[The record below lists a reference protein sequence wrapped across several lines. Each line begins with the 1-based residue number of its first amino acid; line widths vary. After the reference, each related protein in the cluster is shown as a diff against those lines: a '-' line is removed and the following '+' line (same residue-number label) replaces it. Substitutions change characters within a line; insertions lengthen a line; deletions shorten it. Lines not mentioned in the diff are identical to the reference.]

1 LINSDSRIAK
11 SGTTTK
17 VVVATTVMLSF
28 ISFWRAAAIVLS
40 DLASSAYYV
49 GGIAETAIGKSAPWF
64 ILGIMLFSYAV
75 RAVYIES
82 CSMFVRGGVYRV
94 VREAMG
100 STYAKFSVSALMF
113 DYVLTGPISAVSAG
127 LYLAG
132 LVNESIDYFHLGL
145 SHVHPEYFAAT
156 FAVMVTLYFWR
167 KNIIGIH
174 ESSEKALRIMQI
186 TTVMVVLLIGWC
198 VYTLLTKGFQPV
210 PFPSMRNIHIPDESL
225 GWLGGSGIATIPL
238 FAVLIG
244 MGHSLLAMSGEESL
258 AQVNREI
265 ASPKLKNLE
274 RAGFVIFIYSLL
286 FTSLVSFFAVMLIPD
301 SERSKYLDN
310 LIGGLSMFLAGP
322 YGLRL
327 AFHAFVVLVGVLILS
342 GAVNTALIGSNG
354 VVNRVAEDGVLTEWF
369 RKPHRRFGTTS
380 RIINIIAVLQLST
393 IIISRGNI
401 ELLGEAYAFG
411 VAWSFAMNAL
421 SVLVLRY
428 KMPHARE
435 WKVPLN
441 FRIGQTEIPVGLAL
455 VTAILFSLAGV
466 NVLTKKVATISGVAF
481 TVAFYLVFE
490 LSERYNHKRNKVQAH
505 GQASEQFR
513 LHSTDEI
520 SAEALHLRPGNILV
534 AVRNPHHLE
543 HLQKTL
549 EKTDTRRQDIVV
561 LTVKVVTQS
570 GSGEHG
576 LEPDQVFADQE
587 NLVFSRVVALA
598 EKAGK
603 HVELLTVPGTEPWL
617 AVVQTAAVLKSG
629 RIVTGLSPSMTPAE
643 QGRRVGTAWEEL
655 PQPRPS
661 LSLEVVMPDPNQ
673 SMYFNLGPHPPRLW
687 PEDVDLTHKLWLELI
702 DRGAG
707 DELRHRDVVSVAL
720 NRLRRELQT
729 AECDEILRD
738 VVATVQ
744 AHGPD
749 KVALPPSPAEMKP
762 VHH

>member
-1 LINSDSRIAK
+1 
-11 SGTTTK
+11 
-17 VVVATTVMLSF
+17 MLSF

-100 STYAKFSVSALMF
+100 ATYAKFSVSALLF

-127 LYLAG
+127 LYLAV
-132 LVNESIDYFHLGL
+132 LLNESIDYFHLRATHL
-145 SHVHPEYFAAT
+145 SPQYFAAG
-156 FAVMVTLYFWR
+156 FGILVTLYFWR
-167 KNIIGIH
+167 KNIIGMH

-186 TTVMVVLLIGWC
+186 TTVMVVILIVWC
-198 VYTLLTKGFQPV
+198 LVTIFVHGYQPV
-210 PFPSMRNIHIPDESL
+210 PFPAMRNIHIPDESL
-225 GWLGGSGIATIPL
+225 GWLKGTGIAKIAV

-244 MGHSLLAMSGEESL
+244 AGHSLLAMSGEESL

-274 RAGFVIFIYSLL
+274 RAGFVIFVYSLA

-301 SERSKYLDN
+301 ADRQKYLDN

-369 RKPHRRFGTTS
+369 RKPHHHFGTTS
-380 RIINIIAVLQLST
+380 RIINIIAALQLST

-401 ELLGEAYAFG
+401 EMLGEAYAFG
-411 VAWSFAMNAL
+411 VAWSFAFNAL
-421 SVLVLRY
+421 SILVLRY
-428 KMPHARE
+428 KMPDARE

-441 FRIGQTEIPVGLAL
+441 FRIGGKEIPLGLAMI
-455 VTAILFSLAGV
+455 TTMLFLLAGI
-466 NVLTKKVATISGVAF
+466 NVLTKKIATISGIAF
-481 TVAFYLVFE
+481 TVVFFLVFE
-490 LSERYNHKRNKVQAH
+490 FSERYNKRRHAIAAH
-505 GQASEQFR
+505 VRGQEHEQFR

-520 SAEALHLRPGNILV
+520 SPEALHIRPGNILV

-543 HLQKTL
+543 HLQKIL
-549 EKTDTRRQDIVV
+549 EKTDTRRQDIVII
-561 LTVKVVTQS
+561 TVKVVTQS

-587 NLVFSRVVALA
+587 NLVFSRVVGIA

-603 HVELLTVPGTEPWL
+603 HVELLTVPGTDPWL
-617 AVVQTAAVLKSG
+617 AIVQTANILKSS
-629 RIVTGLSPSMTPAE
+629 RLVTGLSPNMTPAE
-643 QGRRVGTAWEEL
+643 QGRRVGSAWEDL
-655 PQPRPS
+655 PAPRPS
-661 LSLEVVMPDPNQ
+661 LSLEVVMPDPNE

-687 PEDVDLTHKLWLELI
+687 PEDVDLTHGLWLELI
-702 DRGAG
+702 ARGAG

-720 NRLRRELQT
+720 RRLKHELQT
-729 AECDEILRD
+729 AESDDVLRD
-738 VVATVQ
+738 VVATVRE
-744 AHGPD
+744 HGPD
-749 KVALPPSPAEMKP
+749 KVVVP
-762 VHH
+762 VAKSNHHHR

>member
-1 LINSDSRIAK
+1 
-11 SGTTTK
+11 
-17 VVVATTVMLSF
+17 MLSF

-100 STYAKFSVSALMF
+100 GTYAKFSVSALLF

-132 LVNESIDYFHLGL
+132 LVNKSIDYFHLRAA
-145 SHVHPEYFAAT
+145 HVSPGYFAAG
-156 FAVMVTLYFWR
+156 FAVLVTLYFWR

-186 TTVMVVLLIGWC
+186 TTVMVVMLIGWC
-198 VYTLLTKGFQPV
+198 VYTILVHGYQPV
-210 PFPSMRNIHIPDESL
+210 PFPSMSNIHIADEAL
-225 GWLGGSGIATIPL
+225 GWLKGTSAAHIAV

-244 MGHSLLAMSGEESL
+244 AGHSLLAMSGEESL

-301 SERSKYLDN
+301 TERAKYLDN
-310 LIGGLSMFLAGP
+310 LIGGLSLYLAGP

-327 AFHAFVVLVGVLILS
+327 AFQAFVVLVGVLILS

-354 VVNRVAEDGVLTEWF
+354 VVNRVAEDGVLTDWF
-369 RKPHRRFGTTS
+369 RKPHHRFGTTS
-380 RIINIIAVLQLST
+380 RIINIIAALQLTT
-393 IIISRGNI
+393 IVLSRGNI
-401 ELLGEAYAFG
+401 DMLGEAYAFG
-411 VAWSFAMNAL
+411 VAWSFAFNSL

-441 FRIGQTEIPVGLAL
+441 FRIGGKEIPVGLATI
-455 VTAILFSLAGV
+455 TAMLYLLAGI
-466 NVLTKKVATISGVAF
+466 NVLTKKVATISGIAF
-481 TVAFYLVFE
+481 TVAFFLVFE
-490 LSERYNHKRNKVQAH
+490 FSERYNRRKHQLPEHMAGNEH
-505 GQASEQFR
+505 EQFR

-520 SAEALHLRPGNILV
+520 SPEDLHIRPGNILV
-534 AVRNPHHLE
+534 AVRNPTHLE
-543 HLQKTL
+543 HLKKTL

-561 LTVKVVTQS
+561 VTVKIVTQAA
-570 GSGEHG
+570 SGEHG
-576 LEPDQVFADQE
+576 LEADQVFADQE
-587 NLVFSRVVALA
+587 NAVFSRVVGLA

-617 AVVQTAAVLKSG
+617 AIIQTASVLKSA
-629 RIVTGLSPSMTPAE
+629 RIVTGLSPNLTPAE
-643 QGRRVGTAWEEL
+643 QGRRVGAAWEDL

-661 LSLEVVMPDPNQ
+661 LSLEVVMPDPNE

-687 PEDVDLTHKLWLELI
+687 PEDVDLTHGLWLELI
-702 DRGAG
+702 NRGAG
-707 DELRHRDVVSVAL
+707 DELRHRDIVSVAL
-720 NRLRRELQT
+720 RRLKRELAT
-729 AECDEILRD
+729 DEGDEVLRD
-738 VVATVQ
+738 VIATVRE
-744 AHGPD
+744 HGPD
-749 KVALPPSPAEMKP
+749 KIAIPAQAEVSVKSARN
-762 VHH
+762 HH

>member
-1 LINSDSRIAK
+1 
-11 SGTTTK
+11 
-17 VVVATTVMLSF
+17 MLSF

-100 STYAKFSVSALMF
+100 GTYAKFSVSALLF

-132 LVNESIDYFHLGL
+132 LVNKSIDYFHLRAA
-145 SHVHPEYFAAT
+145 HVSPGYFAAG
-156 FAVMVTLYFWR
+156 FAVLVTLYFWR

-186 TTVMVVLLIGWC
+186 TTVMVVMLIGWC
-198 VYTLLTKGFQPV
+198 VYTILVHGYQPV
-210 PFPSMRNIHIPDESL
+210 PFPSMSNIHIADEAL
-225 GWLGGSGIATIPL
+225 GWLKGTSAAHIAV

-244 MGHSLLAMSGEESL
+244 AGHSLLAMSGEESL

-301 SERSKYLDN
+301 TERAKYLDN
-310 LIGGLSMFLAGP
+310 LIGGLSLYLAGP

-327 AFHAFVVLVGVLILS
+327 AFQAFVVLVGVLILS

-354 VVNRVAEDGVLTEWF
+354 VVNRVAEDGVLTDWF
-369 RKPHRRFGTTS
+369 RKPHHRFGTTS
-380 RIINIIAVLQLST
+380 RIINIIAALQLTT
-393 IIISRGNI
+393 IVLSRGNI
-401 ELLGEAYAFG
+401 DMLGEAYAFG
-411 VAWSFAMNAL
+411 VAWSFAFNSL

-441 FRIGQTEIPVGLAL
+441 FRIGGKEIPVGLATI
-455 VTAILFSLAGV
+455 TAMLYLLAGI
-466 NVLTKKVATISGVAF
+466 NVLTKKVATISGIAF
-481 TVAFYLVFE
+481 TVAFFLVFE
-490 LSERYNHKRNKVQAH
+490 FSERYNRRKHQLPEHMAGNEH
-505 GQASEQFR
+505 EQFR

-520 SAEALHLRPGNILV
+520 SPEDLHIRPGNILV
-534 AVRNPHHLE
+534 AVRNPTHLE
-543 HLQKTL
+543 HLKKTL

-561 LTVKVVTQS
+561 VTVKIVTQAA
-570 GSGEHG
+570 SGEHG
-576 LEPDQVFADQE
+576 LEADQVFADQE
-587 NLVFSRVVALA
+587 NAVFSRVVGLA

-617 AVVQTAAVLKSG
+617 AIIQTASVLKSA
-629 RIVTGLSPSMTPAE
+629 RIVTGLSPNLTPAE
-643 QGRRVGTAWEEL
+643 QGRRVGAAWEDL

-661 LSLEVVMPDPNQ
+661 LSLEVVMPDPNE

-687 PEDVDLTHKLWLELI
+687 PEDVDLTHGLWLELI
-702 DRGAG
+702 NRGAG
-707 DELRHRDVVSVAL
+707 DELRHRDIVCVAL
-720 NRLRRELQT
+720 RRLKRELAT
-729 AECDEILRD
+729 DEGDEVLRD
-738 VVATVQ
+738 VIATVRE
-744 AHGPD
+744 HGPD
-749 KVALPPSPAEMKP
+749 KIAIPAQAEVSVKSARN
-762 VHH
+762 HH